1 MFRRIW
7 YFLRE
12 VAWTAVL
19 AVAFSVAGLALAVL
33 GYGELG
39 LTAVG
44 TGITLAVVST
54 RA

>member
-19 AVAFSVAGLALAVL
+19 AVAFSVVGIGLAVVGFTEVGLAV
-33 GYGELG
+33 
-39 LTAVG
+39 VG
-44 TGITLAVVST
+44 AGITLAVVST